1 MTQACIDDGVHTAI
15 TSHILEDN
23 KPSLQMFNAYDTR
36 QHLRRRIYIK
46 HLK

>member
-1 MTQACIDDGVHTAI
+1 MQAYIDNGIKTAI

-23 KPSLQMFNAYDTR
+23 KNSHQMFDAYSAR

-46 HLK
+46 HL